1 MGGEIAQGWTKVSE
15 WEVNGE
21 TRINLEMETMPA
33 YREKKVDEL
42 VTARGQMEA
51 SVH

>member
-1 MGGEIAQGWTKVSE
+1 VGGEIAQGWTKVSE

-33 YREKKVDEL
+33 YGEEKVDEKA
-42 VTARGQMEA
+42 TAREQMEA